1 MSFDKNDIPFKEEE
15 IITLEFDDNT
25 SLDCIILGIFETND
39 REYIALAPEK
49 IEGDVYIYRY
59 QHVSNDEFELAEI
72 FNDDEFAS
80 VAKVFNSLMEGVA

>member
-1 MSFDKNDIPFKEEE
+1 MTLDKNDIPFKEEE

-25 SLDCIILGIFETND
+25 SADCIILGVFETD
-39 REYIALAPEK
+39 GREYIALTPEK
-49 IEGDVYIYRY
+49 IEGDVYIYKY
-59 QHVSNDEFELAEI
+59 QQVSNDEFELAEI

>member
-1 MSFDKNDIPFKEEE
+1 MSLDKNDIPFKEEE

-25 SLDCIILGIFETND
+25 SLDCIILGIFESEG

-59 QHVSNDEFELAEI
+59 QHVSNEFELAEI

-80 VAKVFNSLMEGVA
+80 VAKVFNSLMESVA